1 MSDELELVQG
11 TDNPFRDV
19 GLTDPDIKLIK
30 ADLAAEIIRVLRERG
45 LSGAEAAKRAG
56 VQEADVSRIR
66 NADLARFT
74 IDRLVKIL
82 NRLDVTLEVTVDVNP
97 RPTTDT
103 TPRDLAIP

>member
-19 GLTDPDIKLIK
+19 GVTDPDTKLIK

-45 LSGAEAAKRAG
+45 LSGAEAARRAG

-82 NRLDVTLEVTVDVNP
+82 NRLDVTLEVTVDVHP
-97 RPTTDT
+97 RATADT
-103 TPRDLAIP
+103 TPRDLGIP